1 MWIRTMNKIEMLVN
15 LRLIIKNISHLRTQW
30 LYKKEIIYITG
41 NQTMV
46 AEKYN
51 NEKNSYFTSYFGD
64 WFDYLLFLIV
74 VKYSWIIQKDVK
86 SWLAKQAFWQVRLPP
101 PTDIKHPHDKVTKPN
116 QMYHFDFWLTLCTL
130 NYFWKCLI

>member
-41 NQTMV
+41 NQKMV

-51 NEKNSYFTSYFGD
+51 NEK
-64 WFDYLLFLIV
+64 
-74 VKYSWIIQKDVK
+74 K
-86 SWLAKQAFWQVRLPP
+86 
-101 PTDIKHPHDKVTKPN
+101 
-116 QMYHFDFWLTLCTL
+116 
-130 NYFWKCLI
+130 